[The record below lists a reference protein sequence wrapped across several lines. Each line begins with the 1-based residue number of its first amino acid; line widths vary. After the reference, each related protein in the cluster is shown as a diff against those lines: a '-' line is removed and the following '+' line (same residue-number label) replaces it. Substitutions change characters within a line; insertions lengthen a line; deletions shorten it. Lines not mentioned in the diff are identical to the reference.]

1 MIASIPIT
9 LARVFLKMHLRD
21 RQAIVFS
28 LLFPMAFMLALA
40 SSNSSFST
48 EPGAVSSARV

>member
-1 MIASIPIT
+1 MTGSVPIT

-28 LLFPMAFMLALA
+28 LLFPMAFILAFGLA
-40 SSNSSFST
+40 NGD
-48 EPGAVSSARV
+48 PDP